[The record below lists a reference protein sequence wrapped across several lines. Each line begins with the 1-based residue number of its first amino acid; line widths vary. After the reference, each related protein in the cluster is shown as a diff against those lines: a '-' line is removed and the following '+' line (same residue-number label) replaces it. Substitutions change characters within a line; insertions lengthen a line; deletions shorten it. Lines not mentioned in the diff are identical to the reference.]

1 MALVFTKHCRFSAL
15 LLHIY
20 LDNQQDYIVKK
31 TNTGMANLGTYIFIW
46 QIKALILAI
55 YGHEMYTTKMKV
67 RHGNQVASKSLP
79 TCNHPPSID
88 SWASVQK
95 NHITVN
101 PHKLKEL
108 YTFTFLLFPGK
119 RKKKLIY
126 KHVDPVSCENFF
138 YNDKKKTLNKFTF
151 HLFRWAMNAS
161 LTVFSWCQS
170 IEILKPNL
178 QELKQLDI
186 KSAQPNKKLNKKG

>member
-1 MALVFTKHCRFSAL
+1 MALVFTKHCRFWATRTAL

-20 LDNQQDYIVKK
+20 LDKQQDYIVKN

-101 PHKLKEL
+101 PHKLKGL

-119 RKKKLIY
+119 RKKKKNWSTNMWIPC
-126 KHVDPVSCENFF
+126 HVKFSFIMI
-138 YNDKKKTLNKFTF
+138 KKKPSINSPFICSDELWM
-151 HLFRWAMNAS
+151 HLWMFSHYVKAS
-161 LTVFSWCQS
+161 KSWNQIYRNFSNWT
-170 IEILKPNL
+170 
-178 QELKQLDI
+178 
-186 KSAQPNKKLNKKG
+186 